1 MYLSARLRGA
11 FWQDIVHLAL
21 EGSAAQRPAWPRV
34 QTLRFRF
41 MFDVSFSRLC
51 IICPPIILL
60 EKSYSHPARRS
71 CACESCRTRAARSP
85 RHASQLPC
93 RRAVSH
99 PANRAS
105 PHLRRPPSSQMAE
118 DGQRNQRRRGESGDA
133 LAEEYHEPTT
143 DVPHQ
148 VRLGLCRH

>member
-71 CACESCRTRAARSP
+71 CACESCRTRATAHGTPVNCHVAVPCHTRLTVPAHTSG
-85 RHASQLPC
+85 ALPH
-93 RRAVSH
+93 RRWRRMGSATRG
-99 PANRAS
+99 AEGRAAMRL
-105 PHLRRPPSSQMAE
+105 LR
-118 DGQRNQRRRGESGDA
+118 N
-133 LAEEYHEPTT
+133 TT
-143 DVPHQ
+143 NPQ
-148 VRLGLCRH
+148 PMCLTR